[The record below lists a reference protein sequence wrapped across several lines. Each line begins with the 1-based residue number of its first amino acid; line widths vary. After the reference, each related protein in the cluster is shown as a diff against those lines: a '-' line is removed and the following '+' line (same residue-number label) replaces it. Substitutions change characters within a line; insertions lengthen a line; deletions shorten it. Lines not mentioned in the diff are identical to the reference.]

1 MYLYI
6 KYIGEDDKMNL
17 NKNEVGVVAYGIKT
31 GIITP
36 ADKITEVIKN
46 TFKKNPKL
54 IENGDIVCVK
64 EAVTAI
70 TQNNFVNLKDI
81 REDIIDKLKIKENST
96 IGVVFPI
103 TSRNRFS
110 LILRAISTTVPK
122 GKVIIQLM
130 FPSDEQGN
138 QIISEDFLKKNKI
151 KLEDKITLQKIGK
164 NRFIHPETGMDYI
177 KYYEDLIKT
186 EGAKAEIYLSNNPK
200 DILKYKPTGI
210 IISNVHERNK
220 ILEKIKPK
228 FKNTITLQNICSDKK
243 KKAYSEYGLLGSNIL
258 DPEKGILKLPPR
270 DGDKVCLEIQKM
282 IKTTFKKNVEVMV
295 YGDGA
300 YKDPESGIYEL
311 ADPVCAFGVTP
322 GIESNRRVGVKT
334 KYLMQKYL
342 NEGKTKEQILKE
354 IEKEKKRIM
363 CGSDKGEISCEGTT
377 PRKVRN
383 LVASLADLISGSAD
397 ANTPVVIV
405 RGFI

>member
-1 MYLYI
+1 MI
-6 KYIGEDDKMNL
+6 NKDIGVM
-17 NKNEVGVVAYGIKT
+17 AYGVKT

-36 ADKITEVIKN
+36 DDKIVEVIKN
-46 TFKKNPKL
+46 TFKRNPKL
-54 IENGDIVCVK
+54 LENGDIVCVK

-70 TQNNFVNLKDI
+70 TQNNFVHISDISKDI
-81 REDIIDKLKIKENST
+81 DSKLKLKKTST
-96 IGVVFPI
+96 IGVLFPI

-110 LILRAISTTVPK
+110 LILKAIASSVPK
-122 GKVIIQLM
+122 GKVVIQLS
-130 FPSDEQGN
+130 FPADEQGN
-138 QIISEDFLKKNKI
+138 QIISEEFLKKKKL

-164 NRFIHPETGMDYI
+164 DRFIHPETGMDYI
-177 KYYEDLIKT
+177 KFYEEIIK
-186 EGAKAEIYLSNNPK
+186 ENGAKAEIFLSNNPQ
-200 DILKYKPTGI
+200 DIINSKIDGLL
-210 IISNVHERNK
+210 ISNVHDRNNLLK
-220 ILEKIKPK
+220 KVKPK
-228 FKNTITLQNICSDKK
+228 FKNTITLQDICSDKN

-258 DPEKGILKLPPR
+258 DPHKGLLKLPPR
-270 DGDKVCLEIQKM
+270 DADKVCLDIQKM
-282 IKTTFKKNVEVMV
+282 IKKEFKKNVEVMV

-322 GIESNRRVGVKT
+322 GIESVRRVGVKT
-334 KYLMQKYL
+334 KYLMQKFL
-342 NEGKTKEQILKE
+342 SEGKSKEEILKA

-363 CGSDKGEISCEGTT
+363 CGTDKGEIACEGTT

-383 LVASLADLISGSAD
+383 LVASLADLVSGSAD

>member
-6 KYIGEDDKMNL
+6 KYIGENDKMNL
-17 NKNEVGVVAYGIKT
+17 NKNEVGVVAYGVKT

-36 ADKITEVIKN
+36 ADKITDVIKN

-70 TQNNFVNLKDI
+70 TQNNFVSL
-81 REDIIDKLKIKENST
+81 EDIETDIVKKLKLKKDST

-122 GKVIIQLM
+122 GKVIVQLL

-138 QIISEDFLKKNKI
+138 QIISDKFLKKNKI
-151 KLEDKITLQKIGK
+151 KLEDKITLKKIGK

-177 KYYEDLIKT
+177 KFYEEIIKK
-186 EGAKAEIYLSNNPK
+186 EGAKAEIFLSNNPEH
-200 DILKYKPTGI
+200 ILQYKPTGI
-210 IISNVHERNK
+210 IISNVHDRNK
-220 ILEKIKPK
+220 DLEKIKPK
-228 FKNTITLQNICSDKK
+228 FKNVITLQDICSDKK
-243 KKAYSEYGLLGSNIL
+243 RKSYSEYGLLGSNIL
-258 DPEKGILKLPPR
+258 DPEKGIIKLPPR
-270 DGDKVCLEIQKM
+270 DSDKVCLEIQKM

-334 KYLMQKYL
+334 KYLMQKFL
-342 NEGKTKEQILKE
+342 NEGKNKDEILKE

-363 CGSDKGEISCEGTT
+363 QGTDKGQISCEGTT

-383 LVASLADLISGSAD
+383 LVASLADLVSGSAD

-405 RGFI
+405 RGF